1 MTQSAQTN
9 RTGFIGL
16 GNIGKPMAM
25 HLARSEFP
33 CTVYDINP
41 KACEELAAAGAAV
54 AQNPSHVADGAD
66 YIGICVRD
74 DADTFAVMEGESGIL
89 ATAKRGAVI
98 AYPQHGQTRHISKL
112 AAKAAQQGVTVIDAP
127 ITGGAHGAAAK
138 NCATWWAGKPRPL
151 PPLKNSC

>member
-41 KACEELAAAGAAV
+41 KACEELAAANV
-54 AQNPSHVADGAD
+54 ALSSLSTARSNSTPSANW
-66 YIGICVRD
+66 
-74 DADTFAVMEGESGIL
+74 L
-89 ATAKRGAVI
+89 PKR
-98 AYPQHGQTRHISKL
+98 HN
-112 AAKAAQQGVTVIDAP
+112 KA
-127 ITGGAHGAAAK
+127 
-138 NCATWWAGKPRPL
+138 
-151 PPLKNSC
+151 